1 MTAFTHPFEFL
12 VASASRSPSS
22 VAISTADVDMS
33 YAELLDTSLR
43 FAALLRERG
52 VRPGDVVGVR
62 APALVELA
70 LSFAIFHEA
79 AVGTNVPRGYL
90 EAGGSVIDW
99 VVTLAPLDSLPVA
112 RQIVLDEPTMKRV
125 ATLTLGEDVLPYPS
139 DQALCRLPFS
149 SGTTGR
155 PKPVPLT
162 IDTLVDRCIDRRTQW
177 MPAQPYF
184 CHLGLST
191 GLTFMTFYAQVIRGE
206 TYISP
211 GEGAQVLE
219 QLRKHSVACLIA
231 SPHQL
236 SVMLT
241 TARASSAEFPQLRT
255 IMSAGAAL
263 PDFLGQQL
271 VRRFDVD
278 LVVTYASTEA
288 GSTSIRLGPDST
300 DGCAGTVI
308 DGVEVA
314 AFDGAGTRLPD
325 GEQGLIGVKRA
336 RQPQAYLGEP
346 EATARS
352 FREGFFFSGDLGH
365 VEGNQLF
372 LAGRQSEI
380 INAAG
385 IKVDPTRVEAAA
397 YSWDGVREAAAFGFY
412 DSRGLEVIALVFV
425 SDESIPV
432 SDLMNH
438 LRTHLGESTPT
449 RVARVEAIPRNHM
462 GKVNRDELARLFTSR
477 VDLP

>member
-1 MTAFTHPFEFL
+1 MTLFTHPFDYL
-12 VASASRSPSS
+12 VASATRSPSGI
-22 VAISTADVDMS
+22 AISTVDVEMTF
-33 YAELLDTSLR
+33 AELLDTSLR

-52 VRPGDVVGVR
+52 VVPGEVVGVR
-62 APALVELA
+62 APALVELSLA
-70 LSFAIFHEA
+70 FAIFHEA
-79 AVGTNVPRGYL
+79 AVGTNVPLEYL
-90 EAGGSVIDW
+90 AAGGSAIDW
-99 VVTLAPLDSLPVA
+99 VVALAPLETFPAD
-112 RQIVLDEPTMKRV
+112 RQIILDAATMERV
-125 ATLTLGEDVLPYPS
+125 ATLSLGNEVIPYPT
-139 DQALCRLPFS
+139 DDAVCRLPFS

-162 IDTLVDRCIDRRTQW
+162 VDTLVDRCIDRRNQW

-191 GLTFMTFYAQVIRGE
+191 GLTFMTFYAHVILGE

-219 QLRKHSVACLIA
+219 QVQRHNVACLIA

-236 SVMLT
+236 SVLLT
-241 TARASSAEFPQLRT
+241 SARASTATFPSLTT
-255 IMSAGAAL
+255 IMSAGAVL

-271 VRRFDVD
+271 MRRFDAE

-288 GSTSIRLGPDST
+288 GSTAIRRGPDST

-308 DGVEVA
+308 EGVEVA
-314 AFDGAGTRLPD
+314 AFDEAGERLPD
-325 GEQGLIGVKRA
+325 GTQGLIGVRRA
-336 RQPQAYLGEP
+336 RQPQAYLNEP
-346 EATARS
+346 EATSHA
-352 FREGFFFSGDLGH
+352 FRNGFFFSGDLGR
-365 VEGNQLF
+365 VIGDQLY

-385 IKVDPTRVEAAA
+385 IKVDPARVEAAA
-397 YSWDGVREAAAFGFY
+397 YAWDGVREAAAFGFF

-425 SDESIPV
+425 SHESV
-432 SDLMNH
+432 AVNDLMSH
-438 LRTHLGESTPT
+438 LRSRLGESTPT

-462 GKVNRDELARLFTSR
+462 GKVNRDELARLFSSR
-477 VDLP
+477 VDIP

>member
-1 MTAFTHPFEFL
+1 MLTHDHPFVHL
-12 VASASRSPSS
+12 VASATRNPSG
-22 VAISTADVDMS
+22 VAISTVDVDMTF
-33 YAELLDTSLR
+33 AELHDTALR

-52 VRPGDVVGVR
+52 VMPGQVVGVR
-62 APALVELA
+62 APALVELSLA
-70 LSFAIFHEA
+70 FAIFHEA

-90 EAGGSVIDW
+90 EAGGTAIEW
-99 VVTLAPLDSLPVA
+99 VVALTPLETFPAD
-112 RQIVLDEPTMKRV
+112 RQIILDAATMERV
-125 ATLTLGEDVLPYPS
+125 ATLSLGNDMMLYPS
-139 DQALCRLPFS
+139 DEAVCRLPFS

-162 IDTLVDRCIDRRTQW
+162 IDTLVDRCIDRREQW

-191 GLTFMTFYAQVIRGE
+191 GLTFMTFYAHVILGE

-219 QLRKHSVACLIA
+219 QLRRHNVACLIA

-236 SVMLT
+236 SVLLT
-241 TARASSAEFPQLRT
+241 SARASTATFPSLTT

-271 VRRFDVD
+271 VKRLDAE

-288 GSTSIRLGPDST
+288 GSTAIRLGADST
-300 DGCAGTVI
+300 GGSAGTVI
-308 DGVEVA
+308 DGVELA
-314 AFDGAGTRLPD
+314 AFDDAGERLPD
-325 GEQGLIGVKRA
+325 GTQGLIGVRRA
-336 RQPQAYLGEP
+336 RQPQAYLNEP
-346 EATARS
+346 DATSLA
-352 FREGFFFSGDLGH
+352 FRNGFFFSGDLGR
-365 VEGNQLF
+365 VEGDQLY

-385 IKVDPTRVEAAA
+385 IKVDPARVEAAA
-397 YSWDGVREAAAFGFY
+397 YEWDGVREAAAFGFF

-425 SDESIPV
+425 SDESV
-432 SDLMNH
+432 TVNDLMSH
-438 LRTHLGESTPT
+438 LRSRLGESTPT
-449 RVARVEAIPRNHM
+449 RVARVDDIPRNHM
-462 GKVNRDELARLFTSR
+462 GKVNRDDLARLFSSR
-477 VDLP
+477 VDIP

>member
-1 MTAFTHPFEFL
+1 MSAITQPFDVL
-12 VASASRSPSS
+12 AASALATPEGLAVSSP
-22 VAISTADVDMS
+22 DVDMT

-62 APALVELA
+62 APAVVELA

-79 AVGTNVPRGYL
+79 AVGTNVPTGYL
-90 EAGGSVIDW
+90 EAGGSVIHW
-99 VVTLAPLDSLPVA
+99 VVTLAPLDSFPVA
-112 RQIVLDEPTMKRV
+112 RQIVLDDPTMKRV
-125 ATLTLGEDVLPYPS
+125 ATLTLGDDVLPYPS
-139 DQALCRLPFS
+139 DQAVCRLPFS

-162 IDTLVDRCIDRRTQW
+162 IDTLVDRCIDRRSQW

-184 CHLGLST
+184 CNLGLST
-191 GLTFMTFYAQVIRGE
+191 GLTFMTFYAHVIQGG
-206 TYISP
+206 TYIAP

-219 QLRKHSVACLIA
+219 QLNTHNVACLIA

-236 SVMLT
+236 SVLLT
-241 TARASSAEFPQLRT
+241 SARASNAEFPNLRT

-263 PDFLGQQL
+263 PEFLGEQL
-271 VRRFDVD
+271 MRRFDAD

-288 GSTSIRLGPDST
+288 GSTAIRLGADST

-314 AFDGAGTRLPD
+314 AFDEVGRRLPD

-346 EATARS
+346 ESTARS
-352 FREGFFFSGDLGH
+352 FRGGFFFSGDLGR

-397 YSWDGVREAAAFGFY
+397 YSWDGVREAAAFGFF

-425 SDESIPV
+425 SDASV
-432 SDLMNH
+432 AVNDLMTH
-438 LRTHLGESTPT
+438 LRSLLGESTPT
-449 RVARVEAIPRNHM
+449 RVARVDAIPRNHM

>member
-1 MTAFTHPFEFL
+1 MSAFTYPFDFL
-12 VASASRSPSS
+12 VASATRSPSS
-22 VAISTADVDMS
+22 VAISTVDVDMT

-52 VRPGDVVGVR
+52 VKPGDVVGVR
-62 APALVELA
+62 APGLVELSLA
-70 LSFAIFHEA
+70 FAIFHEA
-79 AVGTNVPRGYL
+79 AVGTNVPIGYL
-90 EAGGSVIDW
+90 EAGGTAIDW
-99 VVTLAPLDSLPVA
+99 VVTLAPLDSFPID
-112 RQIVLDEPTMKRV
+112 RHIVLDAATMERV
-125 ATLTLGEDVLPYPS
+125 ATLTLGDDVLPYPS
-139 DQALCRLPFS
+139 AQAVCRLPFS

-191 GLTFMTFYAQVIRGE
+191 ALSLMTFYAHVIQGE
-206 TYISP
+206 TFISP
-211 GEGAQVLE
+211 AEGPQVLE
-219 QLRKHSVACLIA
+219 QLRAHEVSCLIA

-241 TARASSAEFPQLRT
+241 SARASTAEFPHLHT

-271 VRRFDVD
+271 MRRFDAD

-288 GSTSIRLGPDST
+288 GSTSIRLGAHST
-300 DGCAGTVI
+300 DGYAGTVI
-308 DGVEVA
+308 DGAEVA
-314 AFDGAGTRLPD
+314 AFDAAGARLPD

-365 VEGNQLF
+365 VTGDQIF

-397 YSWDGVREAAAFGFY
+397 YSWDGVREAAAFGFF
-412 DSRGLEVIALVFV
+412 DARGLEVIALVFV
-425 SDESIPV
+425 SDEPIAV
-432 SDLMNH
+432 GDLMNH
-438 LRTHLGESTPT
+438 LRMQLGESTPT
-449 RVARVEAIPRNHM
+449 RVARVDAIPRNHS